1 MSGLLDAHQFIET
14 GFQLMSLT
22 KESGKRSLRPSP
34 MKNLL
39 IEMIEERF
47 LNVYRRYTSSDI
59 EATISMKSESSKIH
73 TSALWAS
80 FE

>member
-1 MSGLLDAHQFIET
+1 
-14 GFQLMSLT
+14 
-22 KESGKRSLRPSP
+22 
-34 MKNLL
+34 
-39 IEMIEERF
+39 MIEERF

-80 FE
+80 FEEQTLLSFIADDFE